1 MADTADTK
9 TRLVI
14 IDDHPIV
21 REGLKAFLELQ
32 DFEVVGEADDSS
44 SAFNLVSETQP
55 ELVLLDLQLPDE
67 NGLRL
72 IPGLLRLEPPPKIL
86 VLTSFLEEDYLREAL
101 RLGVRRAFWSNILD
115 PIDSPTASALRCA
128 ANCRLT
134 LRR

>member
-1 MADTADTK
+1 MADTK

-14 IDDHPIV
+14 IDDHPVV
-21 REGLKAFLELQ
+21 REGLKTFLELQ
-32 DFEVVGEADDSS
+32 DFEVVGEAGDTS
-44 SAFNLVSETQP
+44 SAFDLVSETQP

-72 IPGLLRLEPPPKIL
+72 IPKLLELEPPPKIL

-101 RLGVRRAFWSNILD
+101 RLGVSGRAFWSNILD
-115 PIDSPTASALRCA
+115 PIDSLTASALRCA